1 MLEVNK
7 PGMRPRRL
15 PVVGAVLVVLG
26 FWIGGRHHPAGFV
39 LAAIPIAIWA
49 GLHAAAWLRERRRR

>member
-1 MLEVNK
+1 VDVR
-7 PGMRPRRL
+7 RPARWL
-15 PVVGAVLVVLG
+15 PLSGAVLVVLG